1 MIFGLAETLGGDL
14 GRRALVTGDGHPGRG
29 ITTPGPFDWPLHA
42 RRSARGVRPDVTV
55 VVLGAA
61 DAGYPL
67 TTPEGMAVQCCEPP
81 WVAAYSLSVRTM
93 MDAYLR
99 DGRGLVYWV
108 ILPAPRSPEKAKV
121 MHAENEAAR
130 QASGGDD
137 DGVLV
142 VDRIAEVLAPHD
154 SFQEAI
160 RYQGRQRVVRD
171 SDGVHLAPSGI
182 RIATNILKDL
192 LRGDALLR

>member
-1 MIFGLAETLGGDL
+1 
-14 GRRALVTGDGHPGRG
+14 
-29 ITTPGPFDWPLHA
+29 
-42 RRSARGVRPDVTV
+42 
-55 VVLGAA
+55 
-61 DAGYPL
+61 
-67 TTPEGMAVQCCEPP
+67 
-81 WVAAYSLSVRTM
+81 
-93 MDAYLR
+93 
-99 DGRGLVYWV
+99 
-108 ILPAPRSPEKAKV
+108 
-121 MHAENEAAR
+121 
-130 QASGGDD
+130 
-137 DGVLV
+137 VLV